1 MISTILRG
9 LALAV
14 LVAVWSLLGC
24 TPSDDASQRE
34 VLGLVEAADDS
45 AVIGLSTSV
54 NGFNADTPPGPSFDI
69 GQELMLS
76 YIVKNNDVAP
86 LTGVVVTDDVFGPVT
101 CPKTELEAGYSMT
114 CLIERTPTAG
124 PYSTVGRVTATRT
137 DGNAVEAFDP
147 TNFRVTPYCEAGGP
161 YAAECPGDIATIPL
175 SGSVVDPPAGTTL
188 AYAWTTNCPGG
199 TFDDSTILTPVVT
212 LDATGGCLT
221 ACKVTLIL
229 SDLTAVLSTS
239 EADVTVSDTTAP
251 TFTTA
256 PADLSF
262 GCGEL
267 DPLAVETWLASAA
280 AADACGDVI
289 VTHDLAEMPG
299 TCGVSITVTW
309 TATDECDNAA
319 TTSATLSVA
328 ANAPPVFTTTPAD
341 LALECGDPGNDD
353 AVQAWLASAVA
364 TGGCGNVTLD
374 NDFVGMPDNCGGSV
388 TVTWTATDECGLTA
402 EVSASLTVADTIA
415 PVITLNGDETVTV
428 ECHIGTYTELGASVF
443 DQCDTALTEAIVGG
457 DVVDVNTPGT
467 YVMTYNAVDTCGN
480 PAVQVIRTVEVVDT
494 TSPVITAKEAAEIW
508 PPNHKYAEYK
518 LSDLVTV
525 EDACDGSL
533 DIDAMGAI
541 VSIYSDE
548 PEDVKGNGDGNTKD
562 DIVIV
567 GPGSFKVRAERQGAG
582 NGRVYGIS
590 FVLADPAG
598 NATTATAFVSVPHDQ
613 SGKAAVDDGPGAGYT
628 VTP

>member
-9 LALAV
+9 LILAV
-14 LVAVWSLLGC
+14 SVAFCSLLGC

-45 AVIGLSTSV
+45 SVIELSTSV

-86 LTGVVVTDDVFGPVT
+86 LTGIVVTDDVFGSVT
-101 CPKTELEAGYSMT
+101 CPNTDLEAGYSMT
-114 CLIERTPTAG
+114 CLIKRTPTAG
-124 PYSTVGRVTATRT
+124 PYSTVGRVTATRA
-137 DGNAVEAFDP
+137 DGSTVEASDP
-147 TNFRVTPYCEAGGP
+147 TNFSVTPYCEAGGP
-161 YAAECPGDIATIPL
+161 YEAECPGDIATIPL
-175 SGSVVDPPAGTTL
+175 TGSVEDPPAGAVLT
-188 AYAWTTNCPGG
+188 YAWTTDCPGG
-199 TFDDSTILTPVVT
+199 TFDDSTILTPVLT

-221 ACKVTLIL
+221 ACKVTLTL

-267 DPLAVETWLASAA
+267 DPLAVEIWLASAA

-309 TATDECDNAA
+309 TAADECNNTA

-328 ANAPPVFTTTPAD
+328 ADAPPVFTTIPAD
-341 LALECGDPGNDD
+341 LTLECGDPGNDD

-364 TGGCGNVTLD
+364 TGSCGNVTVD
-374 NDFVGMPDNCGGSV
+374 NDFAGMPDNCGGSV
-388 TVTWTATDECGLTA
+388 TVTWTATDECDLTA
-402 EVSASLTVADTIA
+402 QVSATLTVADTIV
-415 PVITLNGDETVTV
+415 PVITLNGDDTVMV
-428 ECHIGTYTELGASVF
+428 ECHTGSYTELGASVF
-443 DQCDTALTEAIVGG
+443 DQCDIALTEAVVGG

-467 YVMTYNAVDTCGN
+467 YVVTYDAVDACGN
-480 PAVQVIRTVEVVDT
+480 PAVQVTRTVEVVDT
-494 TSPVITAKEAAEIW
+494 TPPVVTVGDPLKLW
-508 PPNHKYAEYK
+508 SPNHKYAEFR
-518 LSDLVTV
+518 LSDLVSI
-525 EDACDGSL
+525 EDACAGSL
-533 DIDAMGAI
+533 DVDGVGEI

-548 PEDVKGNGDGNTKD
+548 PEDAKGNGDGHTKD

-567 GPGSFKVRAERQGAG
+567 GPNSFKVRAEREGTG
-582 NGRVYGIS
+582 NGRVYGIA
-590 FVLADPAG
+590 FVVTDAAG
-598 NATTATAFVSVPHDQ
+598 NQTTGTAYIGVPHDQ
-613 SGKAAVDDGPGAGYT
+613 SGDPAMDDGPEAGYT

>member
-1 MISTILRG
+1 
-9 LALAV
+9 
-14 LVAVWSLLGC
+14 VA
-24 TPSDDASQRE
+24 A
-34 VLGLVEAADDS
+34 DS
-45 AVIGLSTSV
+45 AVVEISTSV

-69 GQELMLS
+69 GQELILS
-76 YIVKNNDVAP
+76 YIVKNNDITL
-86 LTGVVVTDDVFGPVT
+86 LTGIVVTDDIFGLVP
-101 CPKTELEAGYSMT
+101 CANTELKAGESMT
-114 CLIERTPTAG
+114 CLIRRTPAAG
-124 PYSTVGRVTATRT
+124 PYSTFGRVTATRA
-137 DGNAVEAFDP
+137 DGSTVEASDP

-175 SGSVVDPPAGTTL
+175 SGSVVDPPAGATL
-188 AYAWTTNCPGG
+188 TYAWTTDCPGG
-199 TFDDSTILTPVVT
+199 TFDDPTSLTPVLT
-212 LDATGGCLT
+212 LDASGGCLT
-221 ACKVTLIL
+221 ACKVTLTL
-229 SDLTAVLSTS
+229 SDGTAVLSTS
-239 EADVTVSDTTAP
+239 ESDVTVSDTAAP
-251 TFTTA
+251 TFTTV
-256 PADLSF
+256 PADLGF
-262 GCGEL
+262 ECGEFDL
-267 DPLAVETWLASAA
+267 LAVEAWLASAA
-280 AADACGDVI
+280 ATDACGDVT
-289 VTHDLAEMPG
+289 VTHDLAEMPDS
-299 TCGVSITVTW
+299 CGVSITVTW
-309 TATDECDNAA
+309 TAADECNNTA

-328 ANAPPVFTTTPAD
+328 ANAPLVFTTVPAD

-353 AVQAWLASAVA
+353 VVQAWLASAVA

-415 PVITLNGDETVTV
+415 PVITLNGDATVTV

-457 DVVDVNTPGT
+457 DVVDVDTPGT
-467 YVMTYNAVDTCGN
+467 YIVTYDAVDACGN
-480 PAVQVIRTVEVVDT
+480 PAAQVTRTVEVVDT
-494 TSPVITAKEAAEIW
+494 TPPVVTVGEPVKLW
-508 PPNHKYAEYK
+508 PPNHKYVEYK
-518 LSDLVTV
+518 LSDLITV
-525 EDACDGSL
+525 EDACDASL
-533 DIDAMGAI
+533 DVDLMGSI

-582 NGRVYGIS
+582 NGRMYGIT